1 MQRHGRAL
9 VVVLVALGALNGL
22 RSPALASTSLVG
34 PPQVTVGD
42 SDGDGMTEA
51 SVSGV
56 AGGPCACRC
65 PLMGGEAGV
74 AAAGQAV
81 TTGSRSALVVCG
93 TRTGLS
99 ADPDTPDPTG
109 GPRVSSRLRYNPGG
123 LGRGGPAG

>member
-9 VVVLVALGALNGL
+9 VVVLVALGALTGL

-34 PPQVTVGD
+34 APQITVGD
-42 SDGDGMTEA
+42 SDGDGVPEA
-51 SVSGV
+51 AASGV

-93 TRTGLS
+93 TRTSLS
-99 ADPDTPDPTG
+99 ANPDAPDANR
-109 GPRVSSRLRYNPGG
+109 GPQFSGRLRFNPGG